1 MADRAAAGFAI
12 GVFAIIFDEE
22 GRVLLCHRRD
32 VDLWNLPGGGLEPGE
47 APWAGVIR
55 EVREETGL
63 TVAIERLAGVYVKPE
78 ADEIVFSFACTVTG
92 GVPTPTNEADRV
104 EYFPL
109 DGIPPN
115 TSRKQVER
123 VQDAVATRSVVMK
136 EQRGPSS
143 RLPDGRIGRSD
154 DR

>member
-1 MADRAAAGFAI
+1 MADRAAEGFAI
-12 GVFAIIFDEE
+12 GVFAIMLDEE
-22 GRVLLCHRRD
+22 GSVLLCHRRD
-32 VDLWNLPGGGLEPGE
+32 ADLWNLPGGGLEPGE

-63 TVAIERLAGVYVKPE
+63 TVAVERLAGVYHKPE
-78 ADEIVFSFACTVTG
+78 FNEIVFSFVCTVAG
-92 GVPTPTNEADRV
+92 GAVTPTDEADAI

-109 DGIPPN
+109 DRIPPN

-123 VQDAVATRSVVMK
+123 IRDAVATGGIVLK

-143 RLPDGRIGRSD
+143 RLPDGQVG
-154 DR
+154 